1 MTSSVTPCLSVIVPA
16 ANEAR
21 LLPGCLA
28 ALAASDPIPGGAEVV
43 VVANGSTDGTAQAA
57 EAMRGPL
64 AAAGWDL
71 TVLDL
76 PQAGKTAAL
85 QAGDE
90 AARGAMR
97 AYLDADVTVS
107 PRLMGGIV
115 RVLDRAEAAYASGRP
130 VIVGR
135 GLAARLY
142 ARAWAQVPFFAR
154 MAQGAVP
161 GCGLFAVNAA
171 GRARWGAWPRLIA
184 DDAFVRLLFA
194 PQERHLVPEPYD
206 WPIAEGLGA
215 LIRVRRRQDRGVAEL
230 AERYPHLPARED
242 TPRPGPA
249 ALLRLMAADPLAF
262 AVYAGVALAVRMRP
276 HDGAWSRSR

>member
-64 AAAGWDL
+64 VAAGWDL

-171 GRARWGAWPRLIA
+171 GRARWGVWPRLIA

-230 AERYPHLPARED
+230 AERFPHLPGRED
-242 TPRPGPA
+242 SPRPGPA